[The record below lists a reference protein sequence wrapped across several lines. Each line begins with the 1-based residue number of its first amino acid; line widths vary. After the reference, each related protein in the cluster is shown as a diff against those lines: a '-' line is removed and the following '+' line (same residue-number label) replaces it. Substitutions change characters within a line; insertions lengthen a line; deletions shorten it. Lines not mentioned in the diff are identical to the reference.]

1 MSERRPSSAFPDGEQ
16 AVAFHRALMERLG
29 LDPSGAVNE
38 AGLRASLE
46 RAQQMGQGQRADV
59 VSLAAFLLFG
69 LIRDKPFE
77 TANTQTGLA
86 LTLAFLIR
94 NGVAVEAPDE
104 ELAGV
109 SIGVAQ
115 GEVYAGMV
123 EMWLRDSARPF
134 YR

>member
-1 MSERRPSSAFPDGEQ
+1 MA
-16 AVAFHRALMERLG
+16 RLG
-29 LDPSGAVNE
+29 LDASGAVNE

-46 RAQQMGQGQRADV
+46 RAQQMGQGQRADA

-77 TANTQTGLA
+77 TANTQTALA
-86 LTLAFLIR
+86 LMLAFLIR

-123 EMWLRDSARPF
+123 EMWLRDSARPI